1 MNPVVA
7 KEAQSGDT
15 IRRAA
20 LIGAG
25 LIGRSWAIV
34 FARAGYQTVLY
45 DRDVGVAAR
54 AVALVGAALKE
65 MQEFGLVDDWKLV
78 QARIRAESDLP
89 AALAG
94 ADWIQESAPENIEIK
109 RQIFSELDRAAPP
122 AAIIAS
128 SSSGFPVSAF
138 AEGCTGRHRM
148 LIAHPVNPPH
158 LAPLVEIV
166 PAAWTDRKIA
176 DAAVQMMNEAG
187 QEAVLV
193 RGEIDGF
200 ILNRLQ
206 GAVLDEAFRLVAG
219 GYVSAEDLDRTM
231 VYGLAPRWSF
241 MGPFETIDLNAP
253 GGVRD
258 YANRYGAMYH
268 RFERDRPSVAESWD
282 EAAVLA
288 VDGERRSKLPLEK
301 IPERSSWRDRTLMRL
316 AAARACSRREN
327 TP

>member
-1 MNPVVA
+1 MHPATA
-7 KEAQSGDT
+7 KEVSVRNATRQAT
-15 IRRAA
+15 

-45 DRDVGVAAR
+45 DRDAGVAAK
-54 AVALVGAALKE
+54 ALALVGAALQE
-65 MQEFGLVDDWKLV
+65 MQEFGLVDDWKQV
-78 QARIRAESDLP
+78 MARIRAESDLP

-94 ADWIQESAPENIEIK
+94 ADWIQESAPENIGIK
-109 RQIFSELDRAAPP
+109 KEIFSELDRVAPSG
-122 AAIIAS
+122 AIIAS

-138 AEGCTGRHRM
+138 AEGCSGRHRM

-166 PAAWTDRKIA
+166 PAPWTDRKVA
-176 DAAVQMMNEAG
+176 DTAVELMNEAG

-231 VYGLAPRWSF
+231 VYGLATRWSF

-258 YANRYGAMYH
+258 YAARYGPMYH
-268 RFERDRPSVAESWD
+268 RFEQGRPAVAEAWD
-282 EAAVLA
+282 EAAVAA
-288 VDGERRSKLPLEK
+288 VDRERRGKLPLEK

-316 AAARACSRREN
+316 AAARGRSRGDDTR
-327 TP
+327 